1 MEEFTMNR
9 KLRVSLSIT
18 LALLF
23 SICMAVG
30 CTAADTANDPFQSY
44 FSEKPFVEFLTE
56 EDTATLRAQYP
67 QEFELLDEMFGP
79 VTLFREDALELVT
92 ELARKNAGPGFSEM
106 VGSAYALAFERAAQ
120 DFNAEQ
126 AAKAEQAQGGLLELL
141 RANPDQLEVRNR
153 VVETV
158 VPYGALKGVEGARVG
173 IGGHLTKEVS
183 IGCSVNEVVLDYTIG
198 TLVAS
203 KKVSYTYDG
212 PTSSDYIKAGIRAS
226 HRWAFGIL
234 YGSIQH
240 TEYDLYNVYTGK
252 LDSHYSFNT
261 IVSPDRDVTAFL
273 CRTPGTSGPT
283 YIASL
288 DGTRVFEFDTIRD
301 AAKDVCESPGKYLLV
316 YDD

>member
-1 MEEFTMNR
+1 MR
-9 KLRVSLSIT
+9 RSLCVRPA
-18 LALLF
+18 LCLLF
-23 SICMAVG
+23 VCLLLLLCAG
-30 CTAADTANDPFQSY
+30 CGGEPDAFQTY

-56 EDTATLRAQYP
+56 EDTDALRAQYP
-67 QEFELLDEMFGP
+67 QEFELLDAAMGT
-79 VTLFREDALELVT
+79 VTLFREDALDIVT
-92 ELARKNAGPGFSEM
+92 EQAKKSAGSGFSEM

-120 DFNAEQ
+120 GFNTEQ
-126 AAKAEQAQGGLLELL
+126 AAKSEQGLLGLL

-158 VPYGALKGVEGARVG
+158 VPYGALKGVEGDRVG
-173 IGGHLTKEVS
+173 IGGHLTKEIS

-212 PTSSDYIKAGIRAS
+212 PTDSDYVKAGVRAS

-261 IVSPDRDVTAFL
+261 IASPDRDVSSLL
-273 CRTPGTSGPT
+273 CRTPGSSGPT

-288 DGTRVFEFDTIRD
+288 DGTRVYEFDTIRD
-301 AAKDVCESPGKYLLV
+301 AAKDVCNHPGKFFQAL
-316 YDD
+316 DD

>member
-1 MEEFTMNR
+1 MCR
-9 KLRVSLSIT
+9 SLCIRP
-18 LALLF
+18 ALYLMLT
-23 SICMAVG
+23 CLLLLPCAG
-30 CTAADTANDPFQSY
+30 CGGKMDPFQSY

-56 EDTATLRAQYP
+56 EDTDTLRAQFP
-67 QEFELLDEMFGP
+67 EEFQWLDTMLGP
-79 VTLFREDALELVT
+79 VTLFREEALDLVT
-92 ELARKNAGPGFSEM
+92 EQAMDDSGSGFAQIPGA
-106 VGSAYALAFERAAQ
+106 AYALAFERAAQ

-126 AAKAEQAQGGLLELL
+126 AARAEQAQGGLLGLL

-261 IVSPDRDVTAFL
+261 IASPDRDVTAFL

-283 YIASL
+283 YLASL

-301 AAKDVCESPGKYLLV
+301 AARDVCESPGKYLLV

>member
-1 MEEFTMNR
+1 MCR
-9 KLRVSLSIT
+9 SLCIRP
-18 LALLF
+18 ALCLMLT
-23 SICMAVG
+23 CLLLLPCAG
-30 CTAADTANDPFQSY
+30 CGGKTDPFQSY

-56 EDTATLRAQYP
+56 EDTATLRTQYP
-67 QEFELLDEMFGP
+67 QEFELLDAALGT

-92 ELARKNAGPGFSEM
+92 EQAIEDSGSGFAQIPGA
-106 VGSAYALAFERAAQ
+106 AYALAFERAAQ

-126 AAKAEQAQGGLLELL
+126 AAKAEQAQGGLLGLL

-158 VPYGALKGVEGARVG
+158 VPYGALKGVEGDRVG

-261 IVSPDRDVTAFL
+261 VTSPDRNVIALLF
-273 CRTPGTSGPT
+273 RAPGSSGPT
-283 YIASL
+283 YLASL

-301 AAKDVCESPGKYLLV
+301 AAKDVCESPGKYLLAS
-316 YDD
+316 DD

>member
-1 MEEFTMNR
+1 MR
-9 KLRVSLSIT
+9 RSLCIRP
-18 LALLF
+18 ALCLMLT
-23 SICMAVG
+23 CLLLLPCAG
-30 CTAADTANDPFQSY
+30 CGGKTDPFQSY

-56 EDTATLRAQYP
+56 EDTATLRAQFP
-67 QEFELLDEMFGP
+67 EEFQWLDTMLGP
-79 VTLFREDALELVT
+79 VTLFREEALDLVT
-92 ELARKNAGPGFSEM
+92 EQAMDDSGSGFAQIAGA
-106 VGSAYALAFERAAQ
+106 AYALAFERAAQ

-126 AAKAEQAQGGLLELL
+126 AAKAEQAQGGLLGLL

-158 VPYGALKGVEGARVG
+158 VPYGALKGVEGDRVG

-226 HRWAFGIL
+226 HRWVFGIL

-261 IVSPDRDVTAFL
+261 IASPDRDVTAFL

>member
-1 MEEFTMNR
+1 MNR

-23 SICMAVG
+23 SACMAVG
-30 CTAADTANDPFQSY
+30 CAAIDTANDPFQSY

-56 EDTATLRAQYP
+56 EDTDTLRAQYP
-67 QEFELLDEMFGP
+67 QEFELLDAALGT

-92 ELARKNAGPGFSEM
+92 EQARKNAGPGFSEM

-158 VPYGALKGVEGARVG
+158 VPYGALKGVEGDQVCV
-173 IGGHLTKEVS
+173 GGHLTKEVS
-183 IGCSVNEVVLDYTIG
+183 VGCATGEELLGHTIG
-198 TLVAS
+198 SLVVS
-203 KKVSYTYDG
+203 KEVSYTIDG

-261 IVSPDRDVTAFL
+261 VTSPDRNVIALLF
-273 CRTPGTSGPT
+273 RAPGSSGPT
-283 YIASL
+283 YLASL

-301 AAKDVCESPGKYLLV
+301 AAKDVCESPGKYLLAS
-316 YDD
+316 DD

>member
-1 MEEFTMNR
+1 MR
-9 KLRVSLSIT
+9 RSLCIRP
-18 LALLF
+18 ALCLMLV
-23 SICMAVG
+23 CLLLLPCAG
-30 CTAADTANDPFQSY
+30 CGEKTDPFQSY

-56 EDTATLRAQYP
+56 EETAALRAQFP
-67 QEFELLDEMFGP
+67 EEFQWLDVMLGP

-92 ELARKNAGPGFSEM
+92 DQAIEDSGSGFAQIPGA
-106 VGSAYALAFERAAQ
+106 AYALAFERAAQ

-158 VPYGALKGVEGARVG
+158 VPYGALKGVEGDQVCV
-173 IGGHLTKEVS
+173 GGHLTKEVS
-183 IGCSVNEVVLDYTIG
+183 VGCATGEELLGHTIG
-198 TLVAS
+198 SLVVS
-203 KKVSYTYDG
+203 KEVSYTIDG

-261 IVSPDRDVTAFL
+261 VTSPDRNVIALLF
-273 CRTPGTSGPT
+273 RAPGSSGPT
-283 YIASL
+283 YLASL

-301 AAKDVCESPGKYLLV
+301 AAKDVCESPGKYLLAS
-316 YDD
+316 DD

>member
-1 MEEFTMNR
+1 MR
-9 KLRVSLSIT
+9 RSLCIRP
-18 LALLF
+18 ALCLMLT
-23 SICMAVG
+23 CLLLLPCAG
-30 CTAADTANDPFQSY
+30 CGGKTDPFQSY

-56 EDTATLRAQYP
+56 EDTDTLRVQYP

-79 VTLFREDALELVT
+79 VTLFREEALELVT
-92 ELARKNAGPGFSEM
+92 EQAIEDRESGFTQIAGA
-106 VGSAYALAFERAAQ
+106 AYALAFERAAQ

-126 AAKAEQAQGGLLELL
+126 AAKSEQGLLGLL

-158 VPYGALKGVEGARVG
+158 VPYGALKGVEGDQVCV
-173 IGGHLTKEVS
+173 GGHLTKEVS
-183 IGCSVNEVVLDYTIG
+183 VGCATGEELLGHTIG
-198 TLVAS
+198 SLVVS
-203 KKVSYTYDG
+203 KEVSYTIDG

-261 IVSPDRDVTAFL
+261 VTSPDRNVIALLF
-273 CRTPGTSGPT
+273 RAPGSSGPT
-283 YIASL
+283 YLASL

-301 AAKDVCESPGKYLLV
+301 AAKDVCESPGKYLLAS
-316 YDD
+316 DD